1 MCGAPYTTAFLA
13 DTLRGR
19 QLVSLERAV
28 HLITQAPAELFGLRD
43 RGVLEEGARADIAVF
58 DPASVG
64 CAEVHLVD
72 DLPGGASRL
81 YADSL
86 GMQRV
91 YVNGVASVVEGKG
104 TDARRG
110 TVLRSGRD
118 TRTAPVPAGE

>member
-1 MCGAPYTTAFLA
+1 
-13 DTLRGR
+13 
-19 QLVSLERAV
+19 V

-43 RGVLEEGARADIAVF
+43 RGVLEEGARADITVF

-86 GMQRV
+86 GVERV
-91 YVNGVASVVEGKG
+91 YVNGVASVVAGKG
-104 TDARRG
+104 TDARTG